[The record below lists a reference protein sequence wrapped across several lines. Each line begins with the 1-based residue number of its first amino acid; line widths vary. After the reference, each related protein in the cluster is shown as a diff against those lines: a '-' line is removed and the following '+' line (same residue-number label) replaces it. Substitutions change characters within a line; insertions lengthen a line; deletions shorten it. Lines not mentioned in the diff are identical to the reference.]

1 MQTPAES
8 DSTLDRLT
16 AALADLGLILR
27 GGFHPGPEDGLGHRS
42 LLLVGNAGP
51 AMWRVFSAAPEFRD
65 GQADPLD
72 RWTARVLTGLAAG
85 FGAQVLFPFGGPP
98 YQPFQRWAIRAEG
111 LKASPLGILIH
122 SRFGLWHAYR
132 AALVFPERLDL
143 PAQEPAPCPCDA
155 CADKPCLTACPVT
168 AFGPAGYDVAA
179 CVRHVA
185 GPAGGDCREQ
195 ACRARRACPIGSEYH
210 YVPAQ
215 ASFHMEAFLASRTGG
230 KT

>member
-1 MQTPAES
+1 MQEPAES
-8 DSTLDRLT
+8 DTTLDRLA

-27 GGFHPGPEDGLGHRS
+27 GGFHPGPEEGLGGRS

-51 AMWRVFSAAPEFRD
+51 EMWRAFSTAPEFRD

-72 RWTARVLTGLAAG
+72 RWTARALTGLAAG
-85 FGAQVLFPFGGPP
+85 FGAEALFPFGGPP
-98 YQPFQRWAIRAEG
+98 YRPFQRWAIRAEG

-122 SRFGLWHAYR
+122 PRFGLWHAYR
-132 AALVFPERLDL
+132 AALVFPEKLDL
-143 PAQEPAPCPCDA
+143 PALKAAPCPCDD
-155 CADKPCLTACPVT
+155 CAEKPCLTACPVT
-168 AFGPAGYDVAA
+168 AFGPGGYDVEA

-215 ASFHMEAFLASRTGG
+215 ASFHMAAFLASKTGG
-230 KT
+230 TT